1 MKGLIMYGRSQRC
14 YNIKVF
20 TFGRHA
26 VRVFISALQGQHGA
40 ERSE

>member
-1 MKGLIMYGRSQRC
+1 MYDDPLIS